1 VKQGDHVKQ
10 GDLLIEFEIDQI
22 KAEGSEATTLVV
34 ITNTDQYLDVKA
46 ATSETV
52 EQNDQLLRLTV

>member
-22 KAEGSEATTLVV
+22 KAEGFEATTLVV
-34 ITNTDQYLDVKA
+34 IRNTDQYLDVKA